1 MHLEKTSLNDVFI
14 LNKKIRKDD
23 RGQFCR
29 LYGIDELKKI
39 GFDSKVS
46 HVNSSLSLKAGTLR
60 GIHFQYPPFS
70 ECKIISCI
78 TGSIWD
84 LAVDLRPN
92 SKQRF
97 EWFGVKLTPS
107 NGKSLIVPEG
117 FGHAFL
123 SLEDNTNIIY
133 VSSEIYSPEYES
145 GIAFDD
151 PLLNINWPINPS
163 FLSERDTSWGEIR
176 TRLDELS
183 HGFSNYKKL

>member
-1 MHLEKTSLNDVFI
+1 MDLEKTSLNEVFI

-117 FGHAFL
+117 FGHACL

-133 VSSEIYSPEYES
+133 VSSEIYSAEHES

-163 FLSERDTSWGEIR
+163 FISERDSSWGEIR

-183 HGFSNYKKL
+183 HGFYKKK